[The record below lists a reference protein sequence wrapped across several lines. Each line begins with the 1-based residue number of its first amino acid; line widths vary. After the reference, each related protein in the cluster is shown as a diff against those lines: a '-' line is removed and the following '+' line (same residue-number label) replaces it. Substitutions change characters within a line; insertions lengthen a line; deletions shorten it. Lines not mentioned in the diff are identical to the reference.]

1 MARRLLTF
9 RALCGGCDQLCS
21 CTGVRASTAM
31 ARCQVLS
38 TTVVALSL
46 GRVTKK
52 MMAITAMMAR
62 SSGQRFFFG
71 FGGCGW
77 GCGFAAC
84 SFRRFS
90 K

>member
-1 MARRLLTF
+1 MASLLVMF
-9 RALCGGCDQLCS
+9 RALAEGFDQLCS
-21 CTGVRASTAM
+21 RTAVRVSTST

-46 GRVTKK
+46 GRVAKK
-52 MMAITAMMAR
+52 IMAITAMTAR
-62 SSGQRFFFG
+62 SRGQSFRFFFG
-71 FGGCGW
+71 WGW
-77 GCGFAAC
+77 GGLGWAAC